1 MILNLKESKLFTE
14 HPDGRFSKRYN
25 VPQGLWTEMWR
36 RYSIL
41 EYEIKDLQDFFYV
54 KTAREIGHHKLKTWI
69 WRTRVYVR
77 AHEAMKHGARA
88 VSSEWFGELEE
99 ELLEELFKNI
109 HTNKSKKVKVL
120 V

>member
-1 MILNLKESKLFTE
+1 MILKLTESKLFTE
-14 HPDGRFSKRYN
+14 HPDGRFSKHYN

-36 RYSIL
+36 RHSIL
-41 EYEIKDLQDFFYV
+41 EYEIQDLQDFFYV
-54 KTAREIGHHKLKTWI
+54 KTMRKISYHKVKLWI

-88 VSSEWFGELEE
+88 VTSEWFGELED
-99 ELLEELFKNI
+99 ELLQELFKNLE
-109 HTNKSKKVKVL
+109 NSKKKTARVL